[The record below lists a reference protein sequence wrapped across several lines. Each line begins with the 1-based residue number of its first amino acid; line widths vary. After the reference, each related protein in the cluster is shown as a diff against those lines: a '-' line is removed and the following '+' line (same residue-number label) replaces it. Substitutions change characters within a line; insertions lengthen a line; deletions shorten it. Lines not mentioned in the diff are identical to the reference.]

1 MVIVHDT
8 GILLWLPLL
17 VIAVAVLG
25 LLISGVLVV
34 DRNFRLA
41 KRTALTTLGGVA
53 VWLLVVH
60 AIALLAPRTIVKV
73 GESYCEDI
81 NCLGIDEV
89 HAQAGSSATVYKL
102 NVHIFSDANTVKVSF
117 KDFTLYLMD
126 ERGRHFPLVN
136 DTSVVPY
143 DSILDPHQ
151 SIKTSLTFA
160 VAPDARQL
168 FLTWDHQTP
177 QNREVKPHPVWAPL
191 IGWVMY
197 GGSGYLLQKQAVLRV
212 L

>member
-1 MVIVHDT
+1 M
-8 GILLWLPLL
+8 LMWLALL
-17 VIAVAVLG
+17 VMAVALVG
-25 LLISGVLVV
+25 LLISAVLTAA
-34 DRNFRLA
+34 RNFRLA

-53 VWLLVVH
+53 AWLLVVH
-60 AIALLAPRTIVKV
+60 AIALLAPRTIVKL
-73 GESYCEDI
+73 GENYCEDI

-89 HAQAGSSATVYKL
+89 HAQAQASATAYKL
-102 NVHIFSDANTVKVSF
+102 DVHIFSDANTVKASF
-117 KDFTLYLMD
+117 KDFSLYLMD
-126 ERGRHFPLVN
+126 ERGRRFPLVD

-143 DSILDPHQ
+143 DSILDPGQ

-168 FLTWDHQTP
+168 FLTWDHQIP
-177 QNREVKPHPVWAPL
+177 RNSEVKPHPVWAPL
-191 IGWVMY
+191 IGWAMY